1 MKNVLSE
8 QDTNAVF
15 DILVEQLGVTRE
27 QLAPDAKLQQDLGA
41 DSLTIIEITMAI
53 EERLQISIPDEQ
65 WEDVSTVEDVFESL
79 AELLSGRG

>member
-1 MKNVLSE
+1 
-8 QDTNAVF
+8 
-15 DILVEQLGVTRE
+15 
-27 QLAPDAKLQQDLGA
+27 
-41 DSLTIIEITMAI
+41 MAL